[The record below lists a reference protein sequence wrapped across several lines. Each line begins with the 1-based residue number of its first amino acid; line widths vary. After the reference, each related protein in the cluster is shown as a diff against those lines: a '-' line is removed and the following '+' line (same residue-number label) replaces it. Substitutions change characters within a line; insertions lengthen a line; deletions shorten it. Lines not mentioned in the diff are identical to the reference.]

1 VKREVGK
8 GEANVKKPRVYADT
22 SVIGGCLDEEF
33 AADSMSL
40 VQRVRDDKMILL
52 LSDLLADEL
61 AAAPRELQELLAGLP
76 AGSVEQVLRDE
87 ESEQLRDA
95 YLRARVVGA
104 SHAADA
110 HHIALA
116 TVARA
121 DLLEL
126 QAHRALGEDPMLQC
140 GEPTARL
147 SIDRDPHP
155 KGGRLNANR
164 EAI

>member
-1 VKREVGK
+1 MKR
-8 GEANVKKPRVYADT
+8 PRVYADT
-22 SVIGGCLDEEF
+22 SVIGGCLDDEF

-40 VQRVRDDKMILL
+40 VQLVRDDKMILL

-61 AAAPRELQELLAGLP
+61 AAAPVELQELLDGLP
-76 AGSVEQVLRDE
+76 AGSVEQVLRAE

-95 YLRARVVGA
+95 YLRAQVVGP

-121 DLLEL
+121 DLLVSWNFRHIVHWEKIRFFNAVNL
-126 QAHRALGEDPMLQC
+126 QQGYS
-140 GEPTARL
+140 
-147 SIDRDPHP
+147 SIEIRTP
-155 KGGRLNANR
+155 R
-164 EAI
+164 EVV